1 MKELIAGAVVL
12 GALTFS
18 VAESNPVPVPVNFGE
33 TSAPVGV
40 IPESLKLRLGG
51 FAKKGSAEGKG
62 RRKYK
67 APPIPGLPK
76 AS

>member
-1 MKELIAGAVVL
+1 MIAGVTVL
-12 GALTFS
+12 AAAFS
-18 VAESNPVPVPVNFGE
+18 VAEANPVPVPVHVDLGVH
-33 TSAPVGV
+33 APVAV
-40 IPESLKLRLGG
+40 IPEPLKLRLGG
-51 FAKKGSAEGKG
+51 FAKKGLAEDNKG